1 MEEFVYVIW
10 GRIEPADNVWGN
22 DGQTY
27 FKECP
32 VLVIFKDYDAA
43 KKEFLLYIEDAFHAL
58 KDYIGEDAEKLED
71 EMAGLMDNYTP
82 NDETQNGY
90 QLIVS
95 KNKDLDLNK
104 EYDIISW
111 AWYAFNWDEHIHP
124 SPILPCVYLEKM
136 KVHKN
141 D

>member
-82 NDETQNGY
+82 NDETQNGEYTQGGQQKHVKTRY
-90 QLIVS
+90 Q
-95 KNKDLDLNK
+95 
-104 EYDIISW
+104 YQ
-111 AWYAFNWDEHIHP
+111 
-124 SPILPCVYLEKM
+124 
-136 KVHKN
+136 
-141 D
+141 